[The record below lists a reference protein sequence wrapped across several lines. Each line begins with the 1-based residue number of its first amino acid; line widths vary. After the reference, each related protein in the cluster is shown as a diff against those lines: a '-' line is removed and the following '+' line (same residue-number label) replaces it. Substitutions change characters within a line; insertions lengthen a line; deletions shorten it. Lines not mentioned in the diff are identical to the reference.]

1 MGRHVCI
8 HGHFYQPPREN
19 PWLEEVE
26 LQDSA
31 HPYHDWNERITA
43 ECYAPNTASRILDRE
58 KRIIDIV
65 NNYSK
70 ISFNFGPTLLAWM
83 ERHQPEVYQAILY
96 ADIASRERFSG
107 HGSALAQCFS
117 HMIMPLANSADK
129 RTQVLWGIRDFEHRF
144 KRRPEGMWLPE
155 TAVDL
160 ETLDL
165 LAEQGILFTILA
177 PRQARQVRKYGGKK
191 WRDVSDG
198 GIDPKRPYLCHLP
211 SGRTIALFFY
221 DGPISQ
227 DLAFGDLLES
237 GEAFARRLAS
247 AFVDG
252 RDESQLVHIA
262 SDGESYGH
270 HHKFG
275 DMALAYGL
283 HLLESEGRAELVN
296 YGQYLEKSPPAHE
309 VEIFENS
316 SWSCAHGVER
326 WRNDCG
332 CKAGRGPG
340 WHQKWRA
347 PLREA
352 LDWLRDSLARIFE
365 DRASPLLE
373 NPWAARDAYIGILL
387 DRSPGNV
394 ASFLDAKRRKDL
406 SPEEK
411 TRALK
416 LLEIERHAMLMFTSC
431 GWFFDEITG
440 IETVQVLQYAARA
453 AQLAK
458 EAGGTDLEPELIARL
473 ERAPSNDPAI
483 GNGAVAYERYV
494 KPAEVDLLRAGV
506 HYAVSSVFEK
516 YSPITEIY
524 CYVMEQEAYEEFV
537 SGSQKLA
544 VGRVLV
550 RSKLT
555 AEEDAVSFAV
565 LHLGEHNLMA
575 AAREFMGT
583 EAYEMMRKDLAG
595 SFERGDLAAVTR
607 LFEVHFSGMGYSL
620 WHLFRDEQRKILL
633 QIFDSAMAEIN
644 DSFRRIYGH
653 HGAILQVAEKL
664 RTPLPR
670 ALAAV
675 AEFVLN
681 LEIREALES
690 GAVDVPKLRK
700 AVADIGRYALK
711 IDRAALGFMVSGKAE
726 ALMGRL
732 EENPEDP
739 ANIERV
745 LGLLEAVAALS
756 LDLNL
761 WKSQNVYFSLGRKVL
776 SPMRGRAEAGDE
788 AARTWKDLFLRLG
801 GLLRARIE

>member
-1 MGRHVCI
+1 MGRYVCI

-43 ECYAPNTASRILDRE
+43 ECYAPNAASRILDRE

-83 ERHQPEVYQAILY
+83 GRHQPEVYGAVLD
-96 ADIASRERFSG
+96 ADVESRKRFSG

-117 HMIMPLANSADK
+117 HMIMPLANPTDK
-129 RTQVLWGIRDFEHRF
+129 RTQVAWGIRDFEHRF

-165 LAEQGILFTILA
+165 LAERGILFTILA
-177 PRQARQVRKYGGKK
+177 PRQARQARKFGGKK
-191 WRDVSDG
+191 WQDVSGG
-198 GIDPKRPYLCHLP
+198 GIDPKMPYLCHLP

-221 DGPISQ
+221 DGPISR
-227 DLAFGDLLES
+227 DLAFGGLLES
-237 GEAFARRLAS
+237 GETFARRLAS

-252 RDESQLVHIA
+252 GAESQLVHIA
-262 SDGESYGH
+262 TDGESYGH

-296 YGQYLEKSPPAHE
+296 YGEYLEKHPPSHE

-352 LDWLRDSLARIFE
+352 LDWLRDSLGRIYE
-365 DRASPLLE
+365 DHASPLLE
-373 NPWAARDAYIGILL
+373 SPWAARDEYIDVVL
-387 DRSPGNV
+387 DRSSENI
-394 ASFLDAKRRKDL
+394 ARFLDARRRKDL

-411 TRALK
+411 IKALK

-440 IETVQVLQYAARA
+440 IETVQILQYAARA

-458 EAGGTDLEPELIARL
+458 ETCGTDLEPELIARL

-483 GNGAVAYERYV
+483 GNGAVTYERYV

-516 YSPITEIY
+516 YAQKTTIY
-524 CYVMEQEAYEEFV
+524 CYEMEQEAYEEFL

-544 VGRVLV
+544 LGRVHV
-550 RSKLT
+550 RSKIT
-555 AEEDAVSFAV
+555 EEEDAVSFAV

-575 AAREFMGT
+575 AAREFMGA
-583 EAYEMMRKDLAG
+583 EAYEMMRKDLVE
-595 SFERGDLAAVTR
+595 SFEQSDIAAITR
-607 LFEVHFSGMGYSL
+607 LFEIHFSGMSYSL
-620 WHLFRDEQRKILL
+620 WHLFRDEQRKLL
-633 QIFDSAMAEIN
+633 HRIFDSAMDEIN
-644 DSFRRIYGH
+644 DSFRRIFGR
-653 HGAILQVAEKL
+653 HGTILQVADRL

-670 ALAAV
+670 PLAAV

-681 LEIREALES
+681 LEIREALE
-690 GAVDVPKLRK
+690 GEAVDVPKLRK
-700 AVADIGRYALK
+700 AVEDIGRYALK
-711 IDRAALGFMVSGKAE
+711 IDRTALGFIVSEKADI
-726 ALMGRL
+726 LMGVL
-732 EENPEDP
+732 ERAPLDL
-739 ANIERV
+739 ANLERAF
-745 LGLLEAVAALS
+745 GLFEAVSALS

-761 WKSQNVYFSLGRKVL
+761 WKSQNIYFSLGRKIL
-776 SPMRGRAEAGDE
+776 SEMRGRAEAGDE

-801 GLLRARIE
+801 ELLRARIA